1 MCIRD
6 SNNTNSNANNYGDD
20 AIVTLSPREHIRLR
34 PGMYVGVVGDG
45 SQPDEA
51 LYVLIKEVVDNSIDE
66 FIMGAGRQI
75 DITLAD
81 NVVTVRDYG
90 RGIPLKSLAAAVGQ
104 MNTGGKY
111 GGDAFKKTVGLN
123 GVGVKA
129 VNMLSEEFTAR
140 SVRDGEA
147 RTVTFAKGLEVSD
160 RWESGVNEK
169 NGTFIS
175 YRVDKEIFGEYAY
188 NLEYVE
194 QKIRNY
200 SYLNLGLTLNFN
212 GKSYVSKNGLLDLVN
227 DNMTE
232 DPLYPPIH
240 LTGEDIEVV
249 ITHGTGYGE
258 SYDSFVNGQHTTQG
272 GTHQTALRAA
282 VAKTVKEFYHKDYD
296 PSDIRTSIIAA
307 ISIKVTDPI
316 FENQMKTKY
325 GSKEVEPGVSVNNF
339 VADFL
344 TKHLDDYLHKHAET
358 AQILQR
364 KIVENEKERKAISGI
379 QKKARET
386 ARKVSL
392 NNKKLRDCKIHRT
405 DRNELAEQSMI
416 FITEGNSASG
426 SITKSRDVRTQA
438 VFSLRGKPL
447 NCYGL
452 TKKVVY
458 ENEEFN
464 LLQAAL
470 NIEEDM
476 DNLRYNKVVI
486 ATDADVDGM
495 HIRLLMMTFFLQFFP
510 EVIRQGHLFVLQTPL
525 FRVRNKKETLYCYSE
540 EERLKAVAR
549 CGANAEI
556 TRFKGLGE
564 ISPDEFKEFIGENM
578 RLDKVRI
585 TKDDPIHDLLEFYM
599 GKNTYER
606 QGFII
611 DNLRIEEDIVEQDL
625 AIN

>member
-1 MCIRD
+1 MAD
-6 SNNTNSNANNYGDD
+6 LLNTNSNATNYGDD

-160 RWESGVNEK
+160 RWESGVSEK

-175 YRVDKEIFGEYAY
+175 YRVDKEIFGQYAY

-358 AQILQR
+358 AQVLQK

-386 ARKVSL
+386 AKKVSL

-625 AIN
+625 KIS

>member
-1 MCIRD
+1 MAD
-6 SNNTNSNANNYGDD
+6 LLNNTNSNANNYGDD

-358 AQILQR
+358 AQILQK

-386 ARKVSL
+386 AKKVSL

-476 DNLRYNKVVI
+476 DNLRYNKVII

-510 EVIRQGHLFVLQTPL
+510 DVIRQGHLFVLQTPL
-525 FRVRNKKETLYCYSE
+525 FRVRNKKETHYCYSE
-540 EERLKAVAR
+540 DERLKAVSR

-564 ISPDEFKEFIGENM
+564 ISPDEFREFIGEGM

-625 AIN
+625 AIS